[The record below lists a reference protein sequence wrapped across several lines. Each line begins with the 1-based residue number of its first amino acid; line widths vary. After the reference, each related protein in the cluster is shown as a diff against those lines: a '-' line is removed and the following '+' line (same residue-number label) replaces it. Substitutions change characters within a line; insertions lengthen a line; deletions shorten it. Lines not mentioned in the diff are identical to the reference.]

1 MIDSTPLDR
10 ERTEQL
16 TIRVIALEERPS
28 LIFEE
33 NNESFA
39 LIDIHL
45 TDVNDNSPV
54 FQPSNL
60 YSFSVNAVAE
70 AGAII
75 GQVRH
80 ERFSISILLS
90 RSIPSNLFFMYKNS
104 LKIKHLF
111 IYYYLF
117 FCRLKQ

>member
-60 YSFSVNAVAE
+60 YSFSVNAAAE

-80 ERFSISILLS
+80 HRFSISILLS
-90 RSIPSNLFFMYKNS
+90 RPIPSNLFLFSLVYK
-104 LKIKHLF
+104 KP
-111 IYYYLF
+111 
-117 FCRLKQ
+117 